1 MALKINNDIVVN
13 DDLQIP
19 VGNSTKNITTGN
31 YDSAVS
37 AFSGGG
43 SILETGAAHY
53 IKQTPP
59 AVTYSSGSSNYLIF
73 DQKSDRTKNL
83 PNNFIMEIPGR
94 SGVSGLGR
102 NFTQIG
108 WYVPNGFGS
117 GREATKFDISP
128 DGLHWYIGNDD
139 EERILYY
146 TNTVPWGVSTVSY
159 SDDISTTAQF
169 RESAVSGRYTQQIRI
184 SEDGY
189 WFYIL
194 EGNSSNPY
202 SLHQY
207 SLSTPFDLGTAT
219 HDSTITNFQFPAVPG
234 ANSYLNSNSVT
245 NGTFADG
252 TFNPPTG
259 WTVPYGS
266 WGNNGTLFSSVNTG
280 AAAEQTFTTE
290 IGKVY
295 IVDFQITQNYSSTTN
310 GVYILNPDSSV
321 LADYKVS
328 NSTGSF
334 NFTFTATHTSHTI
347 QLQKSSNS
355 GTIAFDNIQVT
366 KYEYNPDILWFE
378 FRRDGRELIGG
389 DRNYTAIVSLSE
401 PWDYNSSTIEY
412 QSYGNWTIIPSYG
425 AFGSVRIDPDYK
437 NLRRNYYDGLVNTG
451 LMRTYRWKTPWHIG
465 TTYADTFEYKT
476 KESTSGLLS
485 FDDFKI
491 RPGGHHVAFL
501 FDYTLGDRLYKYNFT
516 DSAGHVVPESFTFP
530 PYVHFENGAMP
541 DFPLTGETLYLEFMT
556 PDSGDTYYAKEL
568 YRG

>member
-31 YDSAVS
+31 YDSATS

-59 AVTYSSGSSNYLIF
+59 TITYSGGRSNYLIF

-83 PNNFIMEIPGR
+83 PNNFIMEIPGN
-94 SGVSGLGR
+94 SGVAGFGR
-102 NFTQIG
+102 SVSQIG

-117 GREATKFDISP
+117 GREATKFDLSP

-146 TNTVPWGVSTVSY
+146 TNSVPWGVSTVSY
-159 SDDISTTAQF
+159 DDDLSTTAQF
-169 RESAVSGRYTQQIRI
+169 RESAVSGRTTHQIRI

-194 EGNSSNPY
+194 EGPYNNPY

-207 SLSTPFDLGTAT
+207 SLSTAFDLGTAS
-219 HDSTITNFQFPAVPG
+219 HDSTITNFQMPAIPG
-234 ANSYLNSNSVT
+234 ANSYLNVNLVT
-245 NGTFADG
+245 NGTFSDG

-259 WTVPYGS
+259 WTVPTGS
-266 WGNNGTLFSSVNTG
+266 WGNNGTLFTSVNTG
-280 AAAEQTFTTE
+280 ATCEQTITTE
-290 IGKVY
+290 VGKLY
-295 IVDFQITQNYSSTTN
+295 IVDFNVTQNYSSTTN
-310 GVYILNPDSSV
+310 GVYILNPDNSA
-321 LADYKVS
+321 LTDYKV
-328 NSTGSF
+328 NNQTGAFS
-334 NFTFTATHTSHTI
+334 FTFTATNTTHKI
-347 QLQKSSNS
+347 RLLKSSNN
-355 GTIAFDNIQVT
+355 GTLAFDNIKVT
-366 KYEYNPDILWFE
+366 KYEYTPDIRWFE
-378 FRRDGRELIGG
+378 FRRDGKQILVSGT
-389 DRNYTAIVSLSE
+389 NYTAVLSLSE
-401 PWDYNSSTIEY
+401 PWDYSSSDIEL
-412 QSYGNWTIIPSYG
+412 QSYGNWNLSHDPNY
-425 AFGSVRIDPDYK
+425 RLDPDYK
-437 NLRRNYYDGLVNTG
+437 RLRASGYDGFVNAGYVT
-451 LMRTYRWKTPWHIG
+451 TYEWATPWYIG
-465 TTYADTFEYKT
+465 STQNDTFVYK
-476 KESTSGLLS
+476 KKQSTLATYSLLA
-485 FDDFKI
+485 FDDFKL
-491 RPGGHHVAFL
+491 RPGGHHGVFL
-501 FDYTLGDRLYKYNFT
+501 FDYTLGDRLYKYNFQ

-530 PYVHFENGAMP
+530 PYVHFEGGAAP

>member
-1 MALKINNDIVVN
+1 MALKINNDIVIN

-59 AVTYSSGSSNYLIF
+59 TVTYSSGRSNYLIF

-83 PNNFIMEIPGR
+83 PNNFIMEIPGN
-94 SGVSGLGR
+94 SGISGLGKR
-102 NFTQIG
+102 FSQIG

-117 GREATKFDISP
+117 GREAAKFDISP

-159 SDDISTTAQF
+159 NDDLSTTAQF
-169 RESAVSGRYTQQIRI
+169 RESAVSGRNIKQIRI

-194 EGNSSNPY
+194 EGSGTPY

-207 SLSTPFDLGTAT
+207 SLSLPFDLGTAT
-219 HDSTITNFQFPAVPG
+219 HDSTITNFQMNLPG
-234 ANSYLNSNSVT
+234 S
-245 NGTFADG
+245 
-252 TFNPPTG
+252 
-259 WTVPYGS
+259 
-266 WGNNGTLFSSVNTG
+266 
-280 AAAEQTFTTE
+280 
-290 IGKVY
+290 
-295 IVDFQITQNYSSTTN
+295 IT
-310 GVYILNPDSSV
+310 
-321 LADYKVS
+321 
-328 NSTGSF
+328 
-334 NFTFTATHTSHTI
+334 
-347 QLQKSSNS
+347 
-355 GTIAFDNIQVT
+355 DNI
-366 KYEYNPDILWFE
+366 ILFE
-378 FRRDGRELIGG
+378 WRRDGKEILVRGSS
-389 DRNYTAIVSLSE
+389 YTAILSLNI
-401 PWDYNSSTIEY
+401 PWDFYSSSIEV
-412 QSYGNWTIIPSYG
+412 QSYGNWTFSSS
-425 AFGSVRIDPDYK
+425 GSARIDPDYK
-437 NLRRNYYDGLVNTG
+437 NLRINYYDGLSNTG
-451 LMRTYRWKTPWHIG
+451 WMKTYRWKTPWHIG
-465 TTYADTFEYKT
+465 ATYADTFEYKT
-476 KESTSGLLS
+476 KESTAGLLS
-485 FDDFKI
+485 FNDFKI

-501 FDYTLGDRLYKYNFT
+501 FSYVLGDRLYKYDFT

-530 PYVHFENGAMP
+530 PYVHFENGAVP